1 VIFLKR
7 ISRFTASI
15 LAIVLL
21 IGLDQVTKKLAQ
33 AYLLGKNT
41 ISVIGDFF
49 VLLYAT
55 NRGGFLSFG
64 SDANGWLWWM
74 FFVVLPILVLIL
86 LSIYIVLKKRED
98 GYYLSF
104 WVFVISGGV
113 GNLIDRILY
122 GEVIDFMH
130 LNFGIFKTGV
140 FNVADLY
147 LNVFA
152 LLVLLLY
159 FIRIKKDGTDSHVD
173 SFFS

>member
-1 VIFLKR
+1 MVVVD
-7 ISRFTASI
+7 
-15 LAIVLL
+15 VLCCFAHSG
-21 IGLDQVTKKLAQ
+21 IDSALDLHCSKE
-33 AYLLGKNT
+33 
-41 ISVIGDFF
+41 
-49 VLLYAT
+49 
-55 NRGGFLSFG
+55 
-64 SDANGWLWWM
+64 
-74 FFVVLPILVLIL
+74 
-86 LSIYIVLKKRED
+86 RED